1 MTSLNEN
8 PFPDFQASNHGVSP
22 YEAASKQ
29 INDKTDFQQK
39 LITHMR
45 STGGKRK
52 KTKKVIRKQK
62 PKTLRKKLKKGG
74 AGVSYTT
81 PTHTADPPNTKVH
94 TNELIGNLLSLHHQ
108 NKVLA
113 DGDKNY
119 LTEAPTSYSS
129 PDALPPVGGSR
140 KPKSKSKP
148 KRK

>member
-1 MTSLNEN
+1 MTTLSEN
-8 PFPDFQASNHGVSP
+8 PFPDFQPSNHGVSP
-22 YEAASKQ
+22 YEAAAKQ

-45 STGGKRK
+45 STGGTKAKRK
-52 KTKKVIRKQK
+52 TRKQK
-62 PKTLRKKLKKGG
+62 PKRKAKTQKRGG
-74 AGVSYTT
+74 AGVPYTT

-108 NKVLA
+108 NKVLS

-119 LTEAPTSYSS
+119 LTEAPTTYSS

-140 KPKSKSKP
+140 RKSNSKP
-148 KRK
+148 KHNRKK